1 MSSSIE
7 YNASGVE
14 VAIVGMA
21 GRFPGANDI
30 DALWRNIRDGVE
42 SVTAFADQEL
52 RERGVSESDLTD
64 AEYVKAGVLLEGI
77 DQFDAG
83 FFGYSPRD
91 AEQLDPQHRIFLE
104 TAWHALEHAGHA
116 GGDRTKLFGV
126 YAGSGANVY
135 LLRHLLAG
143 VDWRFSDIASLLGLM
158 NGNDKDSLATRVAY
172 KLDLRGP
179 AVSVQT
185 ACSTSLV
192 AVHLACRSLL
202 NHETDMALAGGVWL
216 NLLQDGGYHYQPGAI
231 LSPDGHCRAFDARA
245 AGTVI
250 GSGAGIV
257 VLKRLSDALAEG
269 DTIHAVIK
277 GSALNNDGAA
287 KVGYTAPSVDGQA
300 EVILAAQAMAEVSPD
315 SIGYVEAHGTGT
327 TLGDPI
333 EITAL
338 TQAFRTGSSRLGYC
352 AIGSVKKIG
361 RASCRER
368 VSSPV

>member
-158 NGNDKDSLATRVAY
+158 NGNDKDSLATRVAS
-172 KLDLRGP
+172 LSEILCVRH
-179 AVSVQT
+179 SM
-185 ACSTSLV
+185 ST
-192 AVHLACRSLL
+192 RSM
-202 NHETDMALAGGVWL
+202 NATQDEDDRSDGQGGAA
-216 NLLQDGGYHYQPGAI
+216 AI
-231 LSPDGHCRAFDARA
+231 LSRA
-245 AGTVI
+245 A
-250 GSGAGIV
+250 
-257 VLKRLSDALAEG
+257 
-269 DTIHAVIK
+269 
-277 GSALNNDGAA
+277 
-287 KVGYTAPSVDGQA
+287 
-300 EVILAAQAMAEVSPD
+300 
-315 SIGYVEAHGTGT
+315 
-327 TLGDPI
+327 
-333 EITAL
+333 
-338 TQAFRTGSSRLGYC
+338 
-352 AIGSVKKIG
+352 
-361 RASCRER
+361 
-368 VSSPV
+368 